1 MKVSFKMT
9 NPNYPILT
17 REQKRRKQAIRNW
30 KRAQKQLIEYTCKA
44 QECYQVLRNCL
55 NPEAQE
61 YVPEDGIEFFDV
73 QPVCDYLFKDD
84 DKYWDEL
91 DANRSISENVAE
103 YCLA

>member
-1 MKVSFKMT
+1 MA

-17 REQKRRKQAIRNW
+17 QEQKRRKQAIRNW
-30 KRAQKQLIEYTCKA
+30 KRAQKQLVEYCCKA
-44 QECYQVLRNCL
+44 QECHQILRNRL

-61 YVPEDGIEFFDV
+61 YVPEEGVEFFDV

-84 DKYWDEL
+84 DKYWGDL
-91 DANRSISENVAE
+91 DTNRLIAENVAE

>member
-1 MKVSFKMT
+1 MA

-17 REQKRRKQAIRNW
+17 REQKRRTIRNW
-30 KRAQKQLIEYTCKA
+30 KRAQKYLVDYCWKA
-44 QECYQVLRNCL
+44 EQCHQILRNRL

-61 YVPEDGIEFFDV
+61 YVPEDGVEFFDV
-73 QPVCDYLFKDD
+73 KPVCDYLFKDD

-91 DANRSISENVAE
+91 DANRLIAENVAE